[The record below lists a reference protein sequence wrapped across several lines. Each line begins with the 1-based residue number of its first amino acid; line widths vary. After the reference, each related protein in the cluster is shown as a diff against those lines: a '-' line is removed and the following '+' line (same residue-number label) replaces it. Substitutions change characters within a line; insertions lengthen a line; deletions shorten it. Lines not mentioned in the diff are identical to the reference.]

1 MPTQRNLMGTGCAA
15 QQAQAA
21 VGVPTLT
28 FALGGSNQATAPL
41 LPSDFVVA
49 TSAASNFGC
58 IMPASTTY
66 GTFTLGDTMV
76 LVNHSGQT
84 AKVYPVGSNK
94 IANVAANFAVTT
106 GKTATFYYIGA
117 DNWGAFLSN

>member
-1 MPTQRNLMGTGCAA
+1 MGTGCNAE
-15 QQAQAA
+15 QARAS
-21 VGVPTLT
+21 VGMYTGTFTLAGT
-28 FALGGSNQATAPL
+28 NQATAPL

-49 TSAASNFGC
+49 TATTGANYGC
-58 IMPASTTY
+58 ILPSYTAY
-66 GTFTLGDTMV
+66 GGFTLGDTMI

-84 AKVYPVGSNK
+84 AKVYPVGSNS
-94 IANVAANFAVTT
+94 IANVAAYFSVAT